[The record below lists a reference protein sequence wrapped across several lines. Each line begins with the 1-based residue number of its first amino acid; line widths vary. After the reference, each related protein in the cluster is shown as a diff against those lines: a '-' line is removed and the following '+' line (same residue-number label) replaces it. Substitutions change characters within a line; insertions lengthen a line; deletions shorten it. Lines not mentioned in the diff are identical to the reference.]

1 MDFIKGVERGWGES
15 NPHDRAG
22 VGGADLL
29 SSSEGCSGGGAQ
41 ASEMRGRPFESSA
54 YVRITPLKQTY

>member
-29 SSSEGCSGGGAQ
+29 SSSEGSSGGGAQ
-41 ASEMRGRPFESSA
+41 ASEVRGRPFESSA
-54 YVRITPLKQTY
+54 YARNTPLKRIY